1 MDKELENAIN
11 KGHPCS
17 IIHFDEKGVV
27 TQTENYNLENARP
40 SKWQVESLARCL
52 FPQIREFFATEEGQ
66 RQFNEWKQEESR
78 KKQCQRKPKE

>member
-11 KGHPCS
+11 KGYPCS
-17 IIHFDEKGVV
+17 VIHFDEKGVV

-52 FPQIREFFATEEGQ
+52 LPQIRGYFATEEGQ
-66 RQFNEWKQEESR
+66 RKFEEWKAINASSQSFNDEE
-78 KKQCQRKPKE
+78 